1 MRITPKQA
9 AESLKRILVFFKPD
23 PAEAREYV
31 RAVHEQIRDTCSP
44 QKFDSACQIV
54 VRSMEPFKRPLISE
68 YMKAIS
74 LVVDG
79 RDRLAPCGCNPPGM
93 VYGRISVPGTD
104 RTTMGMAPCPKCQ
117 PESPRVP
124 PLSEQEPTPQDEKTR
139 AAGGDS

>member
-9 AESLKRILVFFKPD
+9 AQSLRRILVFFKPD

-31 RAVHEQIRDTCSP
+31 HAVHEQIRDACSP
-44 QKFDSACQIV
+44 EKFDSACQIV

-79 RDRLAPCGCNPPGM
+79 RSRLAQCDCNPPGL
-93 VYGRISVPGTD
+93 VYGRITIPGTD
-104 RTTMGMAPCPKCQ
+104 RTTMGMAACPKCTK
-117 PESPRVP
+117 PS
-124 PLSEQEPTPQDEKTR
+124 PTPWPSNCAPPEQDEKTR
-139 AAGGDS
+139 AAGGD